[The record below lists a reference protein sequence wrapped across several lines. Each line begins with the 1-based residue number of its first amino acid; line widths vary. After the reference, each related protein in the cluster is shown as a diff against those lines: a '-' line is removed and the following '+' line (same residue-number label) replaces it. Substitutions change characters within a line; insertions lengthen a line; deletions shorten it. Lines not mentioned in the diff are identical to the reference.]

1 MAVPVETSEAPGARE
16 HEPGPVAPEIS
27 KSRLSPRIKAAL
39 ATLLEAHEYVR
50 DLGSSPWEF
59 AVELSALRRLR
70 VSNSDLRWLVAR
82 GLVEHAVEVTRT
94 GDAAR
99 GFRQPPRP
107 VFSKRAC
114 FVLTPAGMELAR
126 ELADQSDSSREPH
139 AGALEIKPR
148 LAIAAAQPGTP
159 KWDRDR
165 NELRVGSTV
174 VKQFKLAAHDQEA
187 VLAAFEEE
195 AWAMRIDNP
204 LAPLGEK
211 SSQRRLQ
218 EALESLNS
226 AQRGPHFRFTEDA
239 NGQGVRW
246 EFCPRSP

>member
-1 MAVPVETSEAPGARE
+1 
-16 HEPGPVAPEIS
+16 VADVS

-39 ATLLEAHEYVR
+39 ATLLEAHEYVQ

-59 AVELSALRRLR
+59 AVELSTLRRLR

-114 FVLTPAGMELAR
+114 YVLTPAGMDLAH
-126 ELADQSDSSREPH
+126 ELADPNDSSEESH
-139 AGALEIKPR
+139 ARAPEMKPR
-148 LAIAAAQPGTP
+148 LTISAAEPPTP

-165 NELRVGSTV
+165 KELRVGSAV
-174 VKQFKLAAHDQEA
+174 VKRFKLDANDQEA

-195 AWAMRIDNP
+195 AWAVRIDNP
-204 LAPLGEK
+204 LAPAGEK

-218 EALESLNS
+218 EALESLNRT
-226 AQRGPHFRFTEDA
+226 QKGPHFRFTEDG
-239 NGQGVRW
+239 NGEGVRW
-246 EFCPRSP
+246 EFWPAPTGRRNT